1 MKKKFFIIVLIVLAV
16 TALSLANIEVLCIA
30 ASALVGV
37 VSGAVLGWNAHK
49 SSVNVASGVQPSEP
63 SQQPNTT
70 QS

>member
-30 ASALVGV
+30 ASVLVGV

-49 SSVNVASGVQPSEP
+49 FSVKNVKP
-63 SQQPNTT
+63 
-70 QS
+70 